1 MRKAILLLLIFS
13 IVGLG
18 SLFAQE
24 TFDSPVYAPITPE
37 VIGQG
42 GSFTAV
48 AHGYN
53 SLFTNPAGFAREGGS
68 FTLLSAT
75 ASPFFIPKEED
86 IDNLDK
92 VMAAETEQD
101 ISNALV
107 GLEELI
113 TGNGIGGAGNAGIG
127 LVGRGLGLGVVGNM
141 DFYGRG
147 ETALGTTIDAVY
159 DWSIIGGLAFPLEL
173 GPITAY
179 VGGDLR
185 YMLRAEARDVAI
197 VDFASAATET
207 GDDMSFDVYSGS
219 GLGFD
224 FGTIVELGQWSVG
237 FSARDIGGTE
247 LSYKLNTADNLDQIM
262 RFDGSGSEIDDTYV
276 IPMVT
281 SYGIGYDPDG
291 FLLPAWLFD
300 PVFHAE
306 YRKTHYEASD
316 AKEDSFFTGVHMGME
331 AKVLRFIKLRT
342 GINQGY
348 ATFGVGAKLL
358 FMDINASYFT
368 REMGRYAGVKPN
380 EGFTV
385 EAAIRF

>member
-1 MRKAILLLLIFS
+1 MRKALLLLLIFS
-13 IVGLG
+13 IAGLG
-18 SLFAQE
+18 SLFAQK

-75 ASPFFIPKEED
+75 ASPFFIPNDKD
-86 IDNLDK
+86 IDNLEK

-101 ISNALV
+101 ISNALA

-113 TGNGIGGAGNAGIG
+113 TGNGIGAAGNAGIG

-159 DWSIIGGLAFPLEL
+159 DWAIIGGLAFPLEL
-173 GPITAY
+173 GPLTAY

-185 YMLRAEARDVAI
+185 YMLRAEARDVTTLEFAKAAADG
-197 VDFASAATET
+197 VDPT
-207 GDDMSFDVYSGS
+207 FDIYSGS

-224 FGTIVELGQWSVG
+224 FGTIVELGKWSVG

-262 RFDGSGSEIDDTYV
+262 TFDGSGSEIDDTYV

-291 FLLPAWLFD
+291 FLMPAWLFD

-306 YRKTHYEASD
+306 YRKTHYEGTD
-316 AKEDSFFTGVHMGME
+316 AKEYSFFTGVHMGME

>member
-1 MRKAILLLLIFS
+1 MRKTIIILLIFT
-13 IVGLG
+13 VFGLG
-18 SLFAQE
+18 SVAAGDII
-24 TFDSPVYAPITPE
+24 DSPVYAPMTPE

-53 SLFTNPAGFAREGGS
+53 SLFTNPAGFARDGGS

-75 ASPFFIPKEED
+75 ASPYFLPSDED
-86 IDNLDK
+86 MQNIDS
-92 VMAAETEQD
+92 VMAAETEES
-101 ISNALV
+101 IANSLM
-107 GLEELI
+107 GLEEVI
-113 TGNGIGGAGNAGIG
+113 TGNGIGAAGNAGIG
-127 LVGRGLGLGVVGNM
+127 LVNNGLGLGIVGNM

-147 ETALGTTIDAVY
+147 ETVLGTSIDAVY
-159 DWSIIGGLAFPLEL
+159 DWAVIGGLAVPVNL
-173 GPITAY
+173 GPVTAY

-185 YMLRAEARDVAI
+185 YMLRAEARDVGI
-197 VDFASAATET
+197 IEFAKAA
-207 GDDMSFDVYSGS
+207 GDGAEPSFEVYSGA

-224 FGTIVELGQWSVG
+224 FGTILELGKWTVG
-237 FSARDIGGTE
+237 FSARDIGGTD
-247 LSYKLNTADNLDQIM
+247 LSYKKNTADNLDQIM
-262 RFDGSGSEIDDTYV
+262 SFDGSGEDIEETYS

-291 FLLPAWLFD
+291 FLLPSWLFD

-306 YRKTHYEASD
+306 YRKTHYQAED
-316 AKEDSFFTGVHMGME
+316 AKEDSFWTGVHMGME
-331 AKVLRFIKLRT
+331 AKVLRFIKLRS

-348 ATFGVGAKLL
+348 ATFGAGVKLL
-358 FMDINASYFT
+358 FLDLNASYFT

-380 EGFTV
+380 EGFTL